1 MPLPGGIPVVA
12 VVEVGGEAEV
22 VQHGG
27 VVSRGHLLPT
37 QLGLIPSH
45 FKAVT
50 ILMLHKQNYF
60 I

>member
-37 QLGLIPSH
+37 QLGLVPSH
-45 FKAVT
+45 FKGGD
-50 ILMLHKQNYF
+50 
-60 I
+60 